1 MGWGPDHP
9 PASLGG
15 PRRQGSECRPPLD
28 YVAEIERLEARRDV
42 NLRRIA
48 LAERVVY
55 VLLGAVALA
64 PAFAALFIWAA
75 R

>member
-1 MGWGPDHP
+1 MAWGPQKP

-15 PRRQGSECRPPLD
+15 PVRPPLD

-64 PAFAALFIWAA
+64 PALAGLFIWLA

>member
-1 MGWGPDHP
+1 MEKSNQWHGN
-9 PASLGG
+9 
-15 PRRQGSECRPPLD
+15 RQIIQRPPLD
-28 YVAEIERLEARRDV
+28 YVAEIERLEAQRDV

-55 VLLGAVALA
+55 AMLGAVALA
-64 PAFAALFIWAA
+64 PAFAGLFIWLA